1 MKKLIF
7 VHISIFCI
15 LFACHGKDIQSR
27 HKNNNDSNKDCSS
40 VSVVVDC
47 LEVGKVM
54 GLVGKLQEVRELE
67 RDYKVKGRKAI
78 VLMQSPNMDTPYF
91 WIQVG
96 FSTSYRFEP
105 IYNFYVSPKK
115 GSVFFYDT
123 MTDSII
129 RIEDWRKVAQKKWQH
144 TNITSTMPT
153 ELSRF
158 ILEMR

>member
-7 VHISIFCI
+7 VYISIFCI
-15 LFACHGKDIQSR
+15 LFASHGKDIQSR

-78 VLMQSPNMDTPYF
+78 VLLQSPNIDTPYF

-129 RIEDWRKVAQKKWQH
+129 RIEDWRKIAQKK
-144 TNITSTMPT
+144 
-153 ELSRF
+153 
-158 ILEMR
+158 

>member
-15 LFACHGKDIQSR
+15 LFACHGKGLQPR
-27 HKNNNDSNKDCSS
+27 HKSNNDSNKDCRTA
-40 VSVVVDC
+40 SVVVDC

-78 VLMQSPNMDTPYF
+78 VLMQSPDMDTPYF

-96 FSTSYRFEP
+96 FSTAYRFEP

-115 GSVFFYDT
+115 DSVFFYDT
-123 MTDSII
+123 MTDSIV
-129 RIEDWRKVAQKKWQH
+129 RIEDWRKIAQKK
-144 TNITSTMPT
+144 
-153 ELSRF
+153 
-158 ILEMR
+158 

>member
-7 VHISIFCI
+7 VYISIFCI

-78 VLMQSPNMDTPYF
+78 VLLQSPNMDTPYF

-96 FSTSYRFEP
+96 FSTVYRFEP

-129 RIEDWRKVAQKKWQH
+129 RIEDWRKIAQKK
-144 TNITSTMPT
+144 
-153 ELSRF
+153 
-158 ILEMR
+158 

>member
-15 LFACHGKDIQSR
+15 LFAYHGKGLQSR
-27 HKNNNDSNKDCSS
+27 HKSNNDSNKDCRTA
-40 VSVVVDC
+40 SVVVDC
-47 LEVGKVM
+47 LEVDKVM

-78 VLMQSPNMDTPYF
+78 VLMQSPKMDTPYF

-96 FSTSYRFEP
+96 FSTVYRFEP
-105 IYNFYVSPKK
+105 IYNFYVSPKN

-129 RIEDWRKVAQKKWQH
+129 KIEDWRKNVQKK
-144 TNITSTMPT
+144 
-153 ELSRF
+153 
-158 ILEMR
+158 

>member
-1 MKKLIF
+1 
-7 VHISIFCI
+7 VYISIFCI

-158 ILEMR
+158 ILEMRL

>member
-7 VHISIFCI
+7 VYISIFCI
-15 LFACHGKDIQSR
+15 LLACHGKDIQS
-27 HKNNNDSNKDCSS
+27 HYKNSHGSNKDGSS
-40 VSVVVDC
+40 NSIVVDC
-47 LEVGKVM
+47 LNVDKAMDIVS
-54 GLVGKLQEVRELE
+54 KLQEVIELE
-67 RDYKVKGRKAI
+67 RHYKVKGRKAI
-78 VLMQSPNMDTPYF
+78 VLMQSPNKETPYF

-129 RIEDWRKVAQKKWQH
+129 RIEDWRKNVQKK
-144 TNITSTMPT
+144 
-153 ELSRF
+153 
-158 ILEMR
+158 

>member
-15 LFACHGKDIQSR
+15 LFACHAKGLQSR
-27 HKNNNDSNKDCSS
+27 HKSNNDSNKDCRTA
-40 VSVVVDC
+40 SVVVDC
-47 LEVGKVM
+47 LEVDKVM

-78 VLMQSPNMDTPYF
+78 VLMQSPKMDTPYF

-96 FSTSYRFEP
+96 FSTVYRFEP
-105 IYNFYVSPKK
+105 LYNFYVSPKK

-129 RIEDWRKVAQKKWQH
+129 RIEDWRKIAQKK
-144 TNITSTMPT
+144 
-153 ELSRF
+153 
-158 ILEMR
+158 